1 MNKKGD
7 IIIVEDDPDDWEI
20 LLEVFEHV
28 LDGEGYDNRVVIFEE
43 APMAIDYLKECETE
57 PYIIF
62 SDINMPFMDGFELRE
77 QIAND
82 PDLKDLFVPFVFL
95 STADEEDYEAKSIA
109 VGAQGHYVKPA
120 DLEKYKVLISEILK
134 QWSDSPT
141 EAPK

>member
-28 LDGEGYDNRVVIFEE
+28 LDGEGYENRVVIFEE
-43 APMAIDYLKECETE
+43 APMVIDYLKECEIE

-77 QIAND
+77 QIAAHAE
-82 PDLKDLFVPFVFL
+82 LKNMFVPFIFL
-95 STADEEDYEAKSIA
+95 STADHEYYKVKTAA
-109 VGAQGHYVKPA
+109 LGAQGHYVKPSS
-120 DLEKYKVLISEILK
+120 LEVYKKLISDILK
-134 QWSDSPT
+134 EWCDNPT
-141 EAPK
+141 EAH